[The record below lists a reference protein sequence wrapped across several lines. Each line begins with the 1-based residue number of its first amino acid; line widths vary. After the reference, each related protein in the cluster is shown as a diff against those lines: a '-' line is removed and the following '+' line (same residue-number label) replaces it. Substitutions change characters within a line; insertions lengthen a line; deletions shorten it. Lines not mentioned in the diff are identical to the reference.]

1 MPPAENRP
9 TPPVVDR
16 NIDALLARRRDEERR
31 RTFNQRLSDRVTAFA
46 GSVAFVYCHLAIFG
60 VWIVAN
66 LPAVPW
72 PRFDPSFVK
81 LAMVASVEAIFLST
95 FVLISQNRLTALSE
109 KRAELDLQVSLL
121 TERRITRLVRLVDAM
136 ARKMDLCELCDEE
149 IESLKEDVTPEVVL
163 DRLEEKQ
170 QGE

>member
-1 MPPAENRP
+1 
-9 TPPVVDR
+9 
-16 NIDALLARRRDEERR
+16 
-31 RTFNQRLSDRVTAFA
+31 
-46 GSVAFVYCHLAIFG
+46 

-163 DRLEEKQ
+163 DRLEKKQ